1 MQKKVVGV
9 VVVLGTNT
17 DNFVEA
23 QTQQELPTEIQV
35 LKEFNIVFQEPK
47 TLPPEGSVDHA
58 ISLMDMN
65 KKINQSPYRLPH
77 HQKDAMEELIKQML
91 QNQMIRPS
99 ISPYS
104 SPMILVKKKDGT
116 RRMCVDYRQLNPN
129 TIKNKYPIPIIED
142 LLDELFGAQMFKKLI
157 SGAGYHQIR
166 MKEADIEK
174 IAFTTH
180 LDRFEYLVTPFGLT
194 NAPATFQS
202 LMNTV
207 LADFLRKFALVF
219 FDNILIYSTSMGN
232 HV

>member
-1 MQKKVVGV
+1 VILGADLIHARNPVGLDLRTRQFPITENGGSMVSFVDETLPNHNLLIGPKKLYQLLQKKVVGV

-35 LKEFNIVFQEPK
+35 LKEFNTVFQEPK

-104 SPMILVKKKDGT
+104 SPMILLKKKYGT
-116 RRMCVDYRQLNPN
+116 RMC
-129 TIKNKYPIPIIED
+129 
-142 LLDELFGAQMFKKLI
+142 
-157 SGAGYHQIR
+157 
-166 MKEADIEK
+166 
-174 IAFTTH
+174 
-180 LDRFEYLVTPFGLT
+180 GL
-194 NAPATFQS
+194 
-202 LMNTV
+202 
-207 LADFLRKFALVF
+207 
-219 FDNILIYSTSMGN
+219 
-232 HV
+232 